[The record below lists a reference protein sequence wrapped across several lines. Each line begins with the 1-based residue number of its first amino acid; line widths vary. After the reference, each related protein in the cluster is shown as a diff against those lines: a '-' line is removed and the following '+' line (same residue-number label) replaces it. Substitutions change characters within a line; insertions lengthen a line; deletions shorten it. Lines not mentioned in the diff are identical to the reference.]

1 MRSLWLLLLLMV
13 LGCQS
18 NPEQHQKQAKNLCHY
33 SDLLTIIAAKNGFL
47 IQIQNPEQP
56 KEIFEFQLNKPFKRI
71 AVLSAT
77 HVGMLAAID
86 QQQRLCAI
94 PDKRY
99 LHDPLVKKAV
109 AKGKVAD
116 LKSEQQLSIQKLLA
130 HHTQALVYSGF
141 GPEQAQIKRLRSIG
155 MTCIPNYEWR
165 ETHPLARA
173 EWILLFGAMTGQF
186 AQAQQYF
193 KKVCQNYKRSKT
205 QPTLC
210 NSMPVVI
217 SGYVYGDQWVAPAA
231 NSFEARLYA
240 DVDFAYYFN
249 AKSGTGSCFSSI
261 QSVQLEQHFCNNTQN
276 TSISPFSKSAFF
288 AIPTTPTF
296 IGSGRRSVPIGCSQ
310 TFLIFAPIRPIHCI
324 FIRNYSHETKRTLLV
339 CTRPCFG
346 TELFCTHATNP
357 SAFL

>member
-1 MRSLWLLLLLMV
+1 MRSLWLLLLLVV

-18 NPEQHQKQAKNLCHY
+18 NPEQQQKQAKNLCHY

-210 NSMPVVI
+210 NSNPFVI

-261 QSVQLEQHFCNNTQN
+261 QSVLA
-276 TSISPFSKSAFF
+276 KSAGVVIWLNPGQPTRAALLQQYPKYKYFPFF
-288 AIPTTPTF
+288 KKRVFCYTHNTNFYWEWAAVRPDWVL
-296 IGSGRRSVPIGCSQ
+296 SDLSQ
-310 TFLIFAPIRPIHCI
+310 VRANQTDSLYF
-324 FIRNYSHETKRTLLV
+324 YK
-339 CTRPCFG
+339 
-346 TELFCTHATNP
+346 ELQP
-357 SAFL
+357 

>member
-1 MRSLWLLLLLMV
+1 
-13 LGCQS
+13 
-18 NPEQHQKQAKNLCHY
+18 
-33 SDLLTIIAAKNGFL
+33 L

-193 KKVCQNYKRSKT
+193 KKVCQNYKRIKT

-261 QSVQLEQHFCNNTQN
+261 QSVLA
-276 TSISPFSKSAFF
+276 KSAGVVIWLNPGQPTRAALLQQYPKYKYFPFF
-288 AIPTTPTF
+288 KKRVFCYTHNTNFYWEWAAVRPDWVL
-296 IGSGRRSVPIGCSQ
+296 SDLSQ
-310 TFLIFAPIRPIHCI
+310 VRATQTDSLYF
-324 FIRNYSHETKRTLLV
+324 YK
-339 CTRPCFG
+339 
-346 TELFCTHATNP
+346 ELQP
-357 SAFL
+357 

>member
-1 MRSLWLLLLLMV
+1 MRSLWLLVLLVVM
-13 LGCQS
+13 GCQS
-18 NPEQHQKQAKNLCHY
+18 NPEQQQKQAKNLCHY

-173 EWILLFGAMTGQF
+173 EWILLFGAMTGHF

-261 QSVQLEQHFCNNTQN
+261 QSVLA
-276 TSISPFSKSAFF
+276 KSAGVVIWLNPGQPTRAALLQQYPKYKYFPFF
-288 AIPTTPTF
+288 KKRVFCYTHNTNFYWEWAAVRPDWVLSDLSHI
-296 IGSGRRSVPIGCSQ
+296 RANQ
-310 TFLIFAPIRPIHCI
+310 TDSLYF
-324 FIRNYSHETKRTLLV
+324 YK
-339 CTRPCFG
+339 
-346 TELFCTHATNP
+346 ELQP
-357 SAFL
+357 

>member
-1 MRSLWLLLLLMV
+1 MRSIWLLLLLVV

-18 NPEQHQKQAKNLCHY
+18 NPEQQHKQAKNLCHY

-193 KKVCQNYKRSKT
+193 KKVCQNYKRIKT

-210 NSMPVVI
+210 NSNPFVI

-261 QSVQLEQHFCNNTQN
+261 QSVLA
-276 TSISPFSKSAFF
+276 KSAGVVIWLNPGQPTRAALLQQYPKYKYFPFF
-288 AIPTTPTF
+288 KKRVFCYTHNTNFYWEWAAVRPDWVL
-296 IGSGRRSVPIGCSQ
+296 SDLSQ
-310 TFLIFAPIRPIHCI
+310 VRANQTDSLYF
-324 FIRNYSHETKRTLLV
+324 YK
-339 CTRPCFG
+339 
-346 TELFCTHATNP
+346 ELQP
-357 SAFL
+357 